1 MSYEQNLKSYYE
13 NILASVQDGI
23 VVISKEQIITTFNPA
38 IEEMSGISSSHA
50 IGKSLE
56 SVFSGESRLLELT
69 DKTINSGI
77 TFSDSDFQIIRRWD
91 RRVFP
96 ISLII
101 SPFSDEGGNIAGAIL
116 VLRDMS
122 RAKELEENLR
132 KADRLASMGTLAA
145 GMAHEIKNPLGGL
158 RGAAQLLQEEIK
170 SEKYR
175 EYTGVIIKET
185 DRINSIVEN
194 LLNLS
199 NPKPLKLKSVNIHKI
214 LGDILLLEEKILKRM
229 KITVV
234 RDFDPSLPSVYIDE
248 GRITQVFLN
257 IVKNAVEAI
266 KKGGELTLTTKI
278 FYDYIV
284 IEEGAKS
291 HTKMVLIEVRDTGK
305 GFEDDVLS
313 NLFTPFFSTKSKGT
327 GLGLVISHRIIEE
340 HKGRIKIQNRTDRK
354 GASVQVFLPIA
365 LNQ

>member
-1 MSYEQNLKSYYE
+1 MSYEQNLKAYYE

-23 VVISKEQIITTFNPA
+23 IVVSNDRIITTFNPA
-38 IEEMSGISSSHA
+38 IEEISGISSSLL

-56 SVFSGESRLLELT
+56 SVFATELRLLELT
-69 DKTINSGI
+69 AKTITTG
-77 TFSDSDFQIIRRWD
+77 TTYSDLDFQIIRKWD
-91 RRVFP
+91 KRVFP
-96 ISLII
+96 VSLII

-116 VLRDMS
+116 VLRDIS
-122 RAKELEENLR
+122 RTKELEENLR
-132 KADRLASMGTLAA
+132 KADRLMSLGTLAA

-170 SEKYR
+170 GEKYR

-199 NPKPLKLKSVNIHKI
+199 NPRPLKLKSVNIHKI
-214 LGDILLLEEKILKRM
+214 LEDILLLEKKPLRARKIQV
-229 KITVV
+229 I
-234 RDFDPSLPSVYIDE
+234 RDFDPSLPSLLIDE
-248 GRITQVFLN
+248 EQITQVFLN
-257 IVKNAVEAI
+257 IVKNALEAM
-266 KKGGELTLTTKI
+266 KKEGELTLTTKI

-284 IEEGAKS
+284 IEEGGRPQAK
-291 HTKMVLIEVRDTGK
+291 MGLIEVRDSGE
-305 GFEDDVLS
+305 GFGEDVLS

-365 LNQ
+365 I